1 MRLAPSTLQRASLSL
16 VAMIDVLMILL
27 FFFMVTST
35 YLDLDMVPLVEGSG
49 DDAPPGP
56 DATGP
61 AGPGNALLIRLGS
74 DGQAFVQG
82 RSQPADRLVALIAE
96 RLTQNPALEVVIL
109 PSGQANA
116 QALAWLMD
124 ASAAAGAERL
134 RILRI
139 EALP

>member
-1 MRLAPSTLQRASLSL
+1 MRLAPSRLQRASLSL

-49 DDAPPGP
+49 DDAPPAP

-82 RSQPADRLVALIAE
+82 RAQPANRLVELIAE
-96 RLTQNPALEVVIL
+96 RLTRNPALEVVIL

>member
-1 MRLAPSTLQRASLSL
+1 MSL

-35 YLDLDMVPLVEGSG
+35 YLDLDMVPLVEGNSDG
-49 DDAPPGP
+49 APPP
-56 DATGP
+56 DASS
-61 AGPGNALLIRLGS
+61 AGSGSNALLIRLGS

-82 RSQPADRLVALIAE
+82 RSQPADRLGALIVE
-96 RLTQNPALEVVIL
+96 RLADNPALEVVIL
-109 PSGQANA
+109 PSGQANV

-124 ASAAAGAERL
+124 VSAAAGAERL

>member
-1 MRLAPSTLQRASLSL
+1 MSL

-35 YLDLDMVPLVEGSG
+35 YLDLDMVPLVEGNG
-49 DDAPPGP
+49 EDAPPTE
-56 DATGP
+56 ASS
-61 AGPGNALLIRLGS
+61 AGSGSNALLIRLGS

-82 RSQPADRLVALIAE
+82 RSQPADRLGALIAE
-96 RLTQNPALEVVIL
+96 RLAENPALEVVIL
-109 PSGQANA
+109 PSGQANV

-124 ASAAAGAERL
+124 VSAAAGAKRL

>member
-1 MRLAPSTLQRASLSL
+1 MSL

-35 YLDLDMVPLVEGSG
+35 YLDLDMVPLVEGNG
-49 DDAPPGP
+49 EDAPPTE
-56 DATGP
+56 ASS
-61 AGPGNALLIRLGS
+61 AGSGSNALLIRLGS
-74 DGQAFVQG
+74 DGQAFFQG
-82 RSQPADRLVALIAE
+82 RSQPADRLGALIAE
-96 RLTQNPALEVVIL
+96 RLAENPALEVVIL
-109 PSGQANA
+109 PSGQANV

-124 ASAAAGAERL
+124 VSAAAGAKRL

>member
-1 MRLAPSTLQRASLSL
+1 MQLAHTRRHGVPMSL

-35 YLDLDMVPLVEGSG
+35 YLDLDMVPLVEGNS
-49 DDAPPGP
+49 DADAPPP
-56 DATGP
+56 DASP
-61 AGPGNALLIRLGS
+61 AGSGSNALLIRLGS

-82 RSQPADRLVALIAE
+82 RSQPADRLGALIAE
-96 RLTQNPALEVVIL
+96 RLAENPALEVVIL
-109 PSGQANA
+109 PSGQANV

-124 ASAAAGAERL
+124 VSAAAGAERL

>member
-1 MRLAPSTLQRASLSL
+1 MSL

-35 YLDLDMVPLVEGSG
+35 YLDLDMVPLVEGNG
-49 DDAPPGP
+49 EDAPPTE
-56 DATGP
+56 ASS
-61 AGPGNALLIRLGS
+61 AGSGSNALLIRLGS

-82 RSQPADRLVALIAE
+82 RSQPADRLGALIAE
-96 RLTQNPALEVVIL
+96 RLAGNPALEVVIL
-109 PSGQANA
+109 PSGQANV

-124 ASAAAGAERL
+124 VSAAAGAERL